1 MADRRIAQEHA
12 AASGYIRHMLVF
24 PHAKINLGLNVIER
38 RADGFHEIES
48 VLVSIPLRDALEI
61 IVDPHLP
68 RGEVVYTRSGLS
80 IDGDIE
86 RDLCMRAVRSMGR
99 DHGLPGLRMH
109 LHKVVPMGA
118 GLGGGSSD
126 GAHALM
132 LVDRLLHLE
141 LGSEYLYKLA
151 AELGSDCPFFLGSE
165 AALVTG
171 RGERLSPIAL
181 DLGGLWLMI
190 VNPGLHVSTGE
201 VYANTSPS
209 GKRMDLGEALL
220 SSTMEEWG
228 SIAPNAMEQYVFSAH
243 PEIGK
248 IKQRLLEAG
257 AAHTAMSGS
266 GSSVFGLFRTEPTSI
281 KWPGGYSNWIFQLPA
296 SVE

>member
-1 MADRRIAQEHA
+1 MADRRIAQGHG

-24 PHAKINLGLNVIER
+24 PPAKINLGLNVIER

-48 VLVSIPLRDALEI
+48 VLVPIPLRDALEI
-61 IVDPHLP
+61 IVDPDLP

-86 RDLCMRAVRSMGR
+86 RDLCMRAVRSISR
-99 DHGLPGLRMH
+99 DHELPGLRMH

-132 LVDRLLHLE
+132 LLDWLLRLNLGRDHLH
-141 LGSEYLYKLA
+141 KLA
-151 AELGSDCPFFLGSE
+151 AELGSDCPFFLGSG
-165 AALVTG
+165 AAFVTG

-181 DLGGLWLMI
+181 DLWGLWLML
-190 VNPGLHVSTGE
+190 VNPGLHVSTAE

-209 GKRMDLGEALL
+209 GRRMDLSKALR
-220 SSTMEEWG
+220 SSRVEEWG
-228 SIAPNAMEQYVFSAH
+228 SIVPNAMEQYVFSAH

-257 AAHTAMSGS
+257 AAHAAMSGS

-281 KWPGGYSNWIFQLPA
+281 KWPRAYSHWIFQLPA
-296 SVE
+296 SVQ